1 MSEEIRVNITRAGV
15 ASPIAANLLVQL
27 DKMSAAE
34 SASYQG
40 SDPHFT
46 YNCYTTML
54 PMSSPQLVLFRDHMI
69 DQVTIDPLT
78 STGRTY
84 LIISDPDPHTLDA
97 HWQWVCVRMRGT

>member
-1 MSEEIRVNITRAGV
+1 MSEEIRVNIVRAGV
-15 ASPIAANLLVQL
+15 TKPIAANLMVQL

-34 SASYQG
+34 AASYQG

-54 PMSSPQLVLFRDHMI
+54 PMTGPQLVLFRDHMI
-69 DQVTIDPLT
+69 DQVVNDAV
-78 STGRTY
+78 TGTARTY